1 MKKLLVIGLSSFLFL
16 SACSSDETTESTET
30 TEPTEATDSS
40 AGETTSTDNAEV
52 KKELMRFYMAVP
64 NTINEVDGDLNTF
77 EQQQA
82 EEILPEGEEL
92 TAVKEAAASSAEEA
106 SQAVNG
112 IEIPEALNDKEED
125 IQSALDMISESY
137 DMKAAALAE
146 EETSFEAA
154 NEKFAEADEIF
165 NSILEEHELI
175 PSSIQN
181 EVQ

>member
-1 MKKLLVIGLSSFLFL
+1 MKKLLVIGLSSLLFL
-16 SACSSDETTESTET
+16 GACSSEGSEEAGTT
-30 TEPTEATDSS
+30 ADSS
-40 AGETTSTDNAEV
+40 NGETASTDNAEV

-82 EEILPEGEEL
+82 EGILPEGDEL
-92 TAVKEAAASSAEEA
+92 AAVKEAAASSAEEA
-106 SQAVNG
+106 SEAVEG
-112 IEIPEALNDKEED
+112 IEIPEALSDKEED
-125 IQSALDMISESY
+125 IQSALGMISESY

-154 NEKFAEADEIF
+154 DEKFAQADEIF
-165 NSILEEHELI
+165 NSILEEYGLI

-181 EVQ
+181 EVK

>member
-16 SACSSDETTESTET
+16 SACSSEETKETTET
-30 TEPTEATDSS
+30 TDSP
-40 AGETTSTDNAEV
+40 AGETASTDNAEV

-77 EQQQA
+77 EQQQ
-82 EEILPEGEEL
+82 EEGILPEGDEL
-92 TAVKEAAASSAEEA
+92 TAMKEAAASSAEEA
-106 SQAVNG
+106 SQAVKG
-112 IEIPEALNDKEED
+112 IEIPEALNDKKED
-125 IQSALDMISESY
+125 IESALGMISESY

-181 EVQ
+181 EVK

>member
-1 MKKLLVIGLSSFLFL
+1 MKKLFIIGLSSLLFL
-16 SACSSDETTESTET
+16 GACSSDESADTNK
-30 TEPTEATDSS
+30 EADSS
-40 AGETTSTDNAEV
+40 NGETASTDNADV

-82 EEILPEGEEL
+82 EGILPEGDEL
-92 TAVKEAAASSAEEA
+92 SAVKEAAASSAEEA
-106 SQAVNG
+106 SQAVEG
-112 IEIPEALNDKEED
+112 IEIPEALSGEEED
-125 IQSALDMISESY
+125 IQSALGLISESY

-154 NEKFAEADEIF
+154 NSKFAEADEVL
-165 NSILEEHELI
+165 NSILEEYELI

-181 EVQ
+181 EVN